1 MDIIKVNAI
10 ESTSTFLKELMTTG
24 PIKNYTVVSAKSQ
37 FGGRGQMGSKWVS
50 DPGKNLLF
58 SMYVEGFGMFVKD
71 AMYLNIAISNAIY
84 NALLPLKIPNLK
96 IKWPNDILAGGKKIC
111 GILVENTIQKNV
123 IKSTIIGV
131 GLNVN
136 QELFPLELKNASSLK
151 NVLGKS
157 INQSILLNSI
167 VVNITEELELC
178 TSNNFQTLK
187 ETYLSNMFKLQ
198 TPCMFK
204 NDTLGDFMGK
214 IVGVNT
220 TGKLLI
226 ELEDE
231 SIKEFGL
238 KEVAFL
244 S

>member
-1 MDIIKVNAI
+1 
-10 ESTSTFLKELMTTG
+10 
-24 PIKNYTVVSAKSQ
+24 
-37 FGGRGQMGSKWVS
+37 
-50 DPGKNLLF
+50 
-58 SMYVEGFGMFVKD
+58 
-71 AMYLNIAISNAIY
+71 
-84 NALLPLKIPNLK
+84 
-96 IKWPNDILAGGKKIC
+96 
-111 GILVENTIQKNV
+111 
-123 IKSTIIGV
+123 
-131 GLNVN
+131 
-136 QELFPLELKNASSLK
+136 
-151 NVLGKS
+151 
-157 INQSILLNSI
+157 
-167 VVNITEELELC
+167 VNITEELELC

>member
-50 DPGKNLLF
+50 EPGKNLLF

-123 IKSTIIGV
+123 IKSSIRIKKC
-131 GLNVN
+131 
-136 QELFPLELKNASSLK
+136 LFLKK
-151 NVLGKS
+151 CFGK
-157 INQSILLNSI
+157 INQSIHI
-167 VVNITEELELC
+167 
-178 TSNNFQTLK
+178 
-187 ETYLSNMFKLQ
+187 
-198 TPCMFK
+198 
-204 NDTLGDFMGK
+204 
-214 IVGVNT
+214 
-220 TGKLLI
+220 I
-226 ELEDE
+226 ELNCCEHHRRTRIVHFE
-231 SIKEFGL
+231 
-238 KEVAFL
+238 
-244 S
+244 